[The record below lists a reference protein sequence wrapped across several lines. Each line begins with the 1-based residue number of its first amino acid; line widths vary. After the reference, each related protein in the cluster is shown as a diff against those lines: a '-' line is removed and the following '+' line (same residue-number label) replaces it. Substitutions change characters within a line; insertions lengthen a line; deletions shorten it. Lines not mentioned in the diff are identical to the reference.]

1 MKTWNSQ
8 LQSCNILVYWFFLQ
22 SIICIALLFYIE
34 HYLVAIHYSSI
45 YIYIYIPHGFLKR
58 SILKVCETISKS
70 QHRRFQSKSR
80 RYWKFKIVVF
90 SMFDIWELQQKNDSL
105 VCVCVYIYTFV
116 FVIIFVAFLINFIH
130 TFIRFLF
137 IGLFIKG
144 LPAENIFSELAI

>member
-34 HYLVAIHYSSI
+34 HYLVAIHYSS
-45 YIYIYIPHGFLKR
+45 IYIYIPHGFLKR

-105 VCVCVYIYTFV
+105 VCTYIHIYIY
-116 FVIIFVAFLINFIH
+116 IYIYGIHHWRIF
-130 TFIRFLF
+130 RSSYR
-137 IGLFIKG
+137 K
-144 LPAENIFSELAI
+144 LAWVGFQPKITEFRYIYNMQ